1 MGIVV
6 ESKTVVSH
14 IICAVLRPCHR
25 AQGKNG
31 DCRILRPS
39 LALIHKS
46 IQLRCNLPWILGRGK
61 FIAEILNKIAQALY
75 LLLVWSLVDTVNK
88 GWRFGLQRLGYIM
101 GHLSVCKEHKLL
113 YKPVGLLCNLFHH
126 IQRLA
131 VTIYNNLHLRPLK
144 RDGALRKPLCAHNGG
159 QFVQF
164 KHCLPHLRLH
174 CLLCGCSLYYLL
186 RLLVREALVGLY
198 DRSAKPSLYNLCLC
212 VHLKYCREGEL
223 LLSLSKRA
231 EVVGEHL
238 RQHWHGSVYKID
250 RGAPLIRLLVQ
261 NISRTHI
268 VGNIC
273 NVHSHLKIAA
283 LQSAER
289 ERIVKILGICRVYG
303 KGADISEIPPARN
316 LIGSNLYRNCCSGAL
331 NSIGKLIRKTILCQ
345 NGVHLCIVL
354 SRHTQHIHYLSPR
367 GIISALPAVYK
378 HCHLLPLILSLH
390 TLQRNLHIVWHYPA
404 LYNYPSLAA
413 NNLQNTH
420 IRLFGAL

>member
-14 IICAVLRPCHR
+14 IICAVLRPGHR

-61 FIAEILNKIAQALY
+61 FIAEVLNKIAQALY

-144 RDGALRKPLCAHNGG
+144 GDGALRKPLCAHNGG
-159 QFVQF
+159 QFVQLQHCLRNLWL
-164 KHCLPHLRLH
+164 HCLPNLLCCHLWLH
-174 CLLCGCSLYYLL
+174 CLLILLRCHLWLHNCWLGCLLSIRHRLPCGRCLNYLL

-223 LLSLSKRA
+223 LLSLS
-231 EVVGEHL
+231 
-238 RQHWHGSVYKID
+238 
-250 RGAPLIRLLVQ
+250 
-261 NISRTHI
+261 
-268 VGNIC
+268 
-273 NVHSHLKIAA
+273 
-283 LQSAER
+283 
-289 ERIVKILGICRVYG
+289 
-303 KGADISEIPPARN
+303 
-316 LIGSNLYRNCCSGAL
+316 
-331 NSIGKLIRKTILCQ
+331 
-345 NGVHLCIVL
+345 
-354 SRHTQHIHYLSPR
+354 
-367 GIISALPAVYK
+367 
-378 HCHLLPLILSLH
+378 
-390 TLQRNLHIVWHYPA
+390 
-404 LYNYPSLAA
+404 
-413 NNLQNTH
+413 
-420 IRLFGAL
+420 